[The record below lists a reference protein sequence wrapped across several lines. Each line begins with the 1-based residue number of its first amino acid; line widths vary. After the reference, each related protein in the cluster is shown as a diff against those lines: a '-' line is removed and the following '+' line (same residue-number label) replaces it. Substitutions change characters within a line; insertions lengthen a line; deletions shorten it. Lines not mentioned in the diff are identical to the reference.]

1 MGGPDVGADEDEG
14 GLELGGEAEDG
25 SGVSCG
31 AAAPRSEPPPAP
43 PPEPVDGAEAGG
55 AADFVLPTPPL
66 VPRPGVPVAPAAAGV
81 PPSPEPDVPLP
92 PEAPWPCA
100 PGAPAPRQP
109 RFLDRVRDVLP
120 PPPREPPHREVA
132 RCVDSLHHNPYAV
145 RATSS

>member
-1 MGGPDVGADEDEG
+1 GDEDEG

-43 PPEPVDGAEAGG
+43 PPGPVDGAEAGG

-92 PEAPWPCA
+92 PEAPWPWCA
-100 PGAPAPRQP
+100 RSARSPSTWIAPVMKSCQMSAGN
-109 RFLDRVRDVLP
+109 VP
-120 PPPREPPHREVA
+120 PNTGFPLKSV
-132 RCVDSLHHNPYAV
+132 VI
-145 RATSS
+145 